1 MLGDHLGRKPILAL
15 GFLLNSTLSLGLIV
29 FHQFSL
35 IAPAAILAGLGSAF
49 IAPAL
54 GAPYLDITVPQ
65 QRSVI
70 QGIRESAVSFSAVA
84 SPLPAASLSHWLTS
98 QGIFTVAA
106 VTTLAAVIPAL
117 VVLKLQD
124 RVQYPASSR
133 DYTVRK
139 TDHLVSA
146 S

>member
-54 GAPYLDITVPQ
+54 GASYLDITVPQ

-84 SPLPAASLSHWLTS
+84 SPL
-98 QGIFTVAA
+98 
-106 VTTLAAVIPAL
+106 PAL